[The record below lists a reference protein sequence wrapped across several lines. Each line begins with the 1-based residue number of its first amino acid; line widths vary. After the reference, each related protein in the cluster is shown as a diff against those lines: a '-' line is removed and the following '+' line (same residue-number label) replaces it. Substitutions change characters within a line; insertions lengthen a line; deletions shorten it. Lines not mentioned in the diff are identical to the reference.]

1 MKLINLNKIQDSDIG
16 LVGGKALSLAKMIRS
31 GIPVPDGFVVT
42 TEHWNYFLEDN
53 NLKEK
58 IEKLLS
64 VVDLEKSYDLNDVS
78 NKIKDL
84 ILGGSISEEVAE
96 EIGGVFENLQTD
108 FVAVRSSAVVE
119 DGALNT
125 WAGQFESYL
134 NVSENKIIEYIKK
147 CWASVYSP
155 RAIYYKI
162 TKKGVGDNWG
172 MSVLIQKMINSESS
186 GVAFSVHP
194 QTKNDKHIYIESCFG
209 LGEALVS
216 GAIIPDCF
224 VVHKDTLEI
233 LNTNIAQKDTALS
246 VEIGGNTKWI
256 DVLPEKVSTQSLSD
270 NQLVKLVK
278 TVKLIEEYF
287 GAPSDVEW
295 AYERGTLHIL
305 QSRPITA

>member
-1 MKLINLNKIQDSDIG
+1 MKLINLNEIQDSDIG
-16 LVGGKALSLAKMIRS
+16 LVGGKALSLAKLTRF

-42 TEHWNYFLEDN
+42 TKHWNYFLDDN
-53 NLKEK
+53 NLREK

-64 VVDLEKSYDLNDVS
+64 LIDLEKNNDLNDVS
-78 NKIKDL
+78 AKITDL
-84 ILGGSISEEVAE
+84 ILGGSISEDIVK
-96 EIGGVFENLQTD
+96 EIGKAFSNLQTD

-119 DGALNT
+119 DGTENT

-134 NVSENKIIEYIKK
+134 NVGEDKIIDYIKK
-147 CWASVYSP
+147 CWASVFSP

-162 TKKGVGDNWG
+162 AKRGESDNWG

-224 VVHKDTLEI
+224 VVHKDI
-233 LNTNIAQKDTALS
+233 LNINIAQKDTELC
-246 VEIGGNTKWI
+246 VQIDGDTKWI
-256 DVLPEKVSTQSLSD
+256 DVLPEKVSTQSLSGA
-270 NQLVKLVK
+270 QLVKLVK
-278 TVKLIEEYF
+278 TVKIIEEYF
-287 GAPSDVEW
+287 NAPSDIEW
-295 AYERGTLHIL
+295 AYESGRLHIL